1 LEGFEGA
8 GIYYAATDVEARYC
22 RDSVVV
28 VIGGGN
34 SAGQAAMFLSLS
46 ARHVHVLVRG
56 NSLAASM
63 SSDLIGRLTRDPGIT
78 LRPRSP
84 DWKAR
89 AHCLP

>member
-1 LEGFEGA
+1 
-8 GIYYAATDVEARYC
+8 
-22 RDSVVV
+22 
-28 VIGGGN
+28 
-34 SAGQAAMFLSLS
+34 MFLSRS